1 MSPTPIEQL
10 SLRSTYLPHLLSTH
24 FAPLQA
30 LQALLPLLRADAQRS
45 CGRKSII
52 VCLPAADARVG
63 LPFGGVSAMS
73 AAATLRALD
82 VLRREVA
89 VGQGMSSIRVV
100 AVDVGVIGDSE
111 TPVSSLANSHAMD
124 DWTPSEKAT
133 YGQAF
138 AALGETSMEQSREP
152 EDISV
157 FINNIIGVVSAGTKA
172 KMSSKT
178 ICGIRVGVGYEK
190 IRDWIRGDRF
200 AVGAGG
206 SLFFRFS
213 CICEN

>member
-1 MSPTPIEQL
+1 
-10 SLRSTYLPHLLSTH
+10 
-24 FAPLQA
+24 
-30 LQALLPLLRADAQRS
+30 
-45 CGRKSII
+45 
-52 VCLPAADARVG
+52 
-63 LPFGGVSAMS
+63 MS

-89 VGQGMSSIRVV
+89 VGQGMSSIRIV
-100 AVDVGVIGDSE
+100 AVDVGVVSE
-111 TPVSSLANSHAMD
+111 TPVSALANSLAMD

-138 AALGETSMEQSREP
+138 AALGETSMGRSRRP

-157 FINNIIGVVSAGTKA
+157 LVDNIVGVISAGTKT
-172 KMSSKT
+172 KMASQT
-178 ICGIRVGVGYEK
+178 IWGIRVGVGYEK

-206 SLFFRFS
+206 SSSFSLFHAYMRVKNRCPYS
-213 CICEN
+213 RYIHVCVIPPWQAARWIIESTPPIG

>member
-1 MSPTPIEQL
+1 M
-10 SLRSTYLPHLLSTH
+10 
-24 FAPLQA
+24 
-30 LQALLPLLRADAQRS
+30 
-45 CGRKSII
+45 
-52 VCLPAADARVG
+52 CLPAADARVG

-89 VGQGMSSIRVV
+89 VGQGMNSIRIV
-100 AVDVGVIGDSE
+100 AVDVGVVGE
-111 TPVSSLANSHAMD
+111 TPVSALANSLAMD

-138 AALGETSMEQSREP
+138 AALGETSMGRSRRP

-157 FINNIIGVVSAGTKA
+157 LVNNIVGVISAGTKT
-172 KMSSKT
+172 KMASQT
-178 ICGIRVGVGYEK
+178 IWGIRVGVGYEK

-206 SLFFRFS
+206 SSFFRLFHAYMRINNRCPYS
-213 CICEN
+213 RYIHVCVIPPWQAARWIVESTPHIG

>member
-1 MSPTPIEQL
+1 M
-10 SLRSTYLPHLLSTH
+10 
-24 FAPLQA
+24 
-30 LQALLPLLRADAQRS
+30 
-45 CGRKSII
+45 
-52 VCLPAADARVG
+52 CLPAADARVG

-89 VGQGMSSIRVV
+89 VGQGMSSIRIV
-100 AVDVGVIGDSE
+100 AVDVGVVGE
-111 TPVSSLANSHAMD
+111 TPVSSLENSHAMD

-138 AALGETSMEQSREP
+138 AALGETSMGQSRRP

-157 FINNIIGVVSAGTKA
+157 LVDNIVGVVSAGTKT
-172 KMSSKT
+172 KMASKT
-178 ICGIRVGVGYEK
+178 ICGIRVGFGYEK

-206 SLFFRFS
+206 SLFFRLFYAYMRANNCCPYS
-213 CICEN
+213 RDIYVCVIPPWHVARWIAESTSHIGWCS